1 MKQKTLSQVFDQNI
15 NSEMLLWSG
24 NDAIFG
30 ITICFH
36 GRKMRIWL
44 ELLQKPFAEKIST
57 ILLKSIHIF
66 CSHVGLYHS
75 EFWKNRCMTRHFL
88 CLAQFHTTHIAAKPN
103 GIWSSN
109 SSLCGTSSISSHQP
123 RRARNWKKW
132 NISMILQYHPSV
144 PPPPPY
150 LLHQWT
156 SSNIHSQKCFTWITV
171 PIYCLHFKKSLRHSR
186 SLDISTKSP
195 FKGSLF
201 TLASQKR
208 GTGFTSRNWN
218 SETLGSSL
226 VSEQESKLKFSL
238 SD

>member
-1 MKQKTLSQVFDQNI
+1 MEYEVPILHYVALLPSAATSQ
-15 NSEMLLWSG
+15 EG
-24 NDAIFG
+24 PE
-30 ITICFH
+30 T
-36 GRKMRIWL
+36 
-44 ELLQKPFAEKIST
+44 E
-57 ILLKSIHIF
+57 
-66 CSHVGLYHS
+66 
-75 EFWKNRCMTRHFL
+75 
-88 CLAQFHTTHIAAKPN
+88 
-103 GIWSSN
+103 
-109 SSLCGTSSISSHQP
+109 
-123 RRARNWKKW
+123 KKW

-144 PPPPPY
+144 PPPY

-238 SD
+238 SDYKFQNRYQNHDFIGSLTLFFTISCAMCIYMQWR